1 MKDFIKEKQEHLP
14 SFLRDIQQDISDSR
28 VEDHVIRN
36 IKMNRSNKT
45 LRKNEEKKMSD
56 VKTRVLTEEKTLFFI
71 VHEKAH
77 FAPIQDNLVDGF
89 INDPAIIQAPNVI
102 LLQVSATP
110 CCLVT
115 KNSRIPEENVVNWF
129 SKNDASN
136 YFGIKDFVQNTLH
149 LGEMESD

>member
-1 MKDFIKEKQEHLP
+1 
-14 SFLRDIQQDISDSR
+14 
-28 VEDHVIRN
+28 
-36 IKMNRSNKT
+36 
-45 LRKNEEKKMSD
+45 MSD
-56 VKTRVLTEEKTLFFI
+56 LKKRVLTEEKTLFFI
-71 VHEKAH
+71 VHDEAH

-110 CCLVT
+110 YCLVT

-136 YFGIKDFVQNTLH
+136 YFGIKDFVQNTLQ
-149 LGEMESD
+149 LGEMESDQLEEGTMRVDSTFEKNIEENSDFEKYLKELYKKCSEGKTVRLKN